1 MSTAKTITKRFTLL
15 QDLTHLIFPEKC
27 LSCTS
32 ELSRNEKHICSTCT
46 SSLSLTSFHLFDEAT
61 EMDKLFWG
69 RTPIHSTYTHLYF
82 EKNKASQN
90 ILFSLKYRNN
100 KAIGNY
106 FGQQIGNHLLEMAS
120 FSTVDVVVPVPLHP
134 KKEFIRGYNQS
145 RALAEGICSSMGLQL
160 NEAIVKRNKHSSS
173 QTKKSRFDRWD
184 NVQSAFSIT
193 SNVTKYKHLLLI
205 DDVVTTGST
214 LESIAMEIKQL
225 TPDIKIS
232 IATLAIA

>member
-1 MSTAKTITKRFTLL
+1 MKPTKTKLNRFNLL
-15 QDLTHLIFPEKC
+15 KDLGHLIFPEKC

-32 ELSRNEKHICSTCT
+32 ELSRNEKHICSVCT
-46 SSLSLTSFHLFDEAT
+46 SSLSLTSFHCFEEAT

-69 RTPIHSTYTHLYF
+69 RAPIHSTYAHLYF
-82 EKNKASQN
+82 EKSKASQS

-106 FGQQIGNHLLEMAS
+106 FGKEIGLRLSRMDS
-120 FSTVDVVVPVPLHP
+120 FQTVDAVVPVPLHP

-145 RALAEGICSSMGLQL
+145 RAIAEGICTSMHLL
-160 NEAIVKRNKHSSS
+160 MNEKIVVRKKHSAS

-184 NVQSAFSIT
+184 NVQSTFSIT
-193 SNVTKYKHLLLI
+193 NKVKKYKHVLLI

-214 LESIAMEIKQL
+214 LESIAQEIKQVA
-225 TPDIKIS
+225 PEVKIS